1 MSKNQ
6 LVYDV
11 NDKPAFGKN
20 LVFAFQQVLAIMA
33 ATIAVP
39 TIIGL
44 PTQIPAAI
52 LGAGLGTIVYLLF
65 TKFKSP
71 VIISSSFAFLSSLS
85 TALCFGYCGIIL
97 GGILAGLVYVVL
109 ALIIKFAGSKWVSK
123 LMPPVIIGPTVALI
137 GLSLAGS
144 AMGDIVKA
152 SGLKEVAGEWVA
164 VTNGSYNLVAL
175 LCGLVTLITICIC
188 STQKRF
194 KMGRLIPFI
203 IGIGA
208 GYAVASFFSIFGYAC
223 NVEYLQIVNWKPLV
237 ANFAALGDST
247 ASVGAKF
254 QSFLNYP
261 DFALIEAIKEL
272 VTGNVSEAVK
282 IAVSAATDGKVTAS
296 TLTWAGVGE
305 VALAFIPV
313 ALVVFAEHI
322 ADHKN
327 LGSIIG
333 RDLVEGEPGL
343 CRTLLGD
350 GVGSMAGT
358 VFGICPNTT
367 YGESVGCVAITKNA
381 SVSTIFLA
389 AIMCI
394 VLSFISPLMALL
406 RTIPACVMGGVC
418 LTLYGFIAVSGLK
431 MFKDINLGD
440 NKNLFTVSTI
450 LIAGIGGLS
459 IKIPYKI
466 LSSDL
471 IGQTIKDGAIVDVV
485 LSPAGTVDKTI
496 TITSIATALV
506 LGIIVHAIIN
516 AIEKK
521 QGGDGNE
528 EEVKEEPQ
536 SLITGAVAPNA
547 TFEVGVDVVKA
558 AEEKAREEEVV
569 EELRE
574 EEKAIENAESSDKE

>member
-152 SGLKEVAGEWVA
+152 SGLKEVAGELVS

-223 NVEYLQIVNWKPLV
+223 NVEYLQIVNWKPIV
-237 ANFAALGDST
+237 ENFAALGDAS

-272 VTGNVSEAVK
+272 VTGNVSEAVNT
-282 IAVSAATDGKVTAS
+282 ATKGVAT

-459 IKIPYKI
+459 IKIPYA
-466 LSSDL
+466 LAGD
-471 IGQTIKDGAIVDVV
+471 
-485 LSPAGTVDKTI
+485 GTVTKTI

-528 EEVKEEPQ
+528 EFAKEEPQ

-547 TFEVGVDVVKA
+547 TFDVGVDVVKA
-558 AEEKAREEEVV
+558 AEEKEREEEVV

>member
-144 AMGDIVKA
+144 AMGDITKA
-152 SGLKEVAGEWVA
+152 SGAA
-164 VTNGSYNLVAL
+164 INASYNLVAL
-175 LCGLVTLITICIC
+175 FCGLVTLITICIC
-188 STQKRF
+188 STQKKF

-203 IGIGA
+203 LGIGA
-208 GYAVASFFSIFGYAC
+208 GYAVAAFFSIFGYAC
-223 NVEYLQIVNWKPLV
+223 NVEYLKIVNWQPLV
-237 ANFAALGDST
+237 DNFAALGDAS

-272 VTGNVSEAVK
+272 VTGNVSEAVNT
-282 IAVSAATDGKVTAS
+282 ATKGVAT

-574 EEKAIENAESSDKE
+574 EEKAIEAAESSDKE

>member
-109 ALIIKFAGSKWVSK
+109 AIIIKFAGSKWVSK

-152 SGLKEVAGEWVA
+152 SGLKEVAGELVS

-223 NVEYLQIVNWKPLV
+223 NVEYLQIVNWKPIV
-237 ANFAALGDST
+237 ENFAALGDST

-261 DFALIEAIKEL
+261 DFALIEAIREL
-272 VTGNVSEAVK
+272 VTGNVNDAVK
-282 IAVSAATDGKVTAS
+282 AATKGVAT

-459 IKIPYKI
+459 IKIPYA
-466 LSSDL
+466 LAGD
-471 IGQTIKDGAIVDVV
+471 
-485 LSPAGTVDKTI
+485 GTVTKTI

-506 LGIIVHAIIN
+506 LGIIVHAIIS

-574 EEKAIENAESSDKE
+574 EEKAIETAESSDKE

>member
-152 SGLKEVAGEWVA
+152 SGLKEVAGELVS

-223 NVEYLQIVNWKPLV
+223 NVEYLQIVNWKPIV
-237 ANFAALGDST
+237 ENFAALGDST

-261 DFALIEAIKEL
+261 DFALIEAIREL
-272 VTGNVSEAVK
+272 VTGNVNDAVK
-282 IAVSAATDGKVTAS
+282 AATKGVAT

-459 IKIPYKI
+459 IKIPYA
-466 LSSDL
+466 LAGD
-471 IGQTIKDGAIVDVV
+471 
-485 LSPAGTVDKTI
+485 GTVTKTI

-528 EEVKEEPQ
+528 EFAKEEPQ

-547 TFEVGVDVVKA
+547 TFDVGVDVVKA
-558 AEEKAREEEVV
+558 AEEKEREEEVV

-574 EEKAIENAESSDKE
+574 EEKAEEQFESSDKE

>member
-11 NDKPAFGKN
+11 NDRPPFGKL

-71 VIISSSFAFLSSLS
+71 VIISSSFAFLSSLA
-85 TALCFGYCGIIL
+85 TAITFGYCGIIL

-137 GLSLAGS
+137 GLSLASS
-144 AMGDIVKA
+144 AMGDITKA
-152 SGLKEVAGEWVA
+152 SGA
-164 VTNGSYNLVAL
+164 TINQSYNLVSL
-175 LCGLVTLITICIC
+175 LCGIVTLITICIC
-188 STQKRF
+188 STQKKF

-203 IGIGA
+203 IGIGV

-223 NVEYLQIVNWKPLV
+223 DVEYLKIVNWQPLV
-237 ANFAALGDST
+237 ENFAPLASET
-247 ASVGAKF
+247 ASVGEKF

-272 VTGNVSEAVK
+272 VSGNVSEA
-282 IAVSAATDGKVTAS
+282 IMTAS
-296 TLTWAGVGE
+296 KGVATTITWAGVGE
-305 VALAFIPV
+305 VVLAFVPV

-333 RDLVEGEPGL
+333 RDLVEGDPGL

-350 GVGSMAGT
+350 GVGSIVGT

-381 SVSTIFLA
+381 SVATIFVA
-389 AIMCI
+389 SCMCI
-394 VLSFISPLMALL
+394 ILSFVSPIMALL
-406 RTIPACVMGGVC
+406 RTIPSCVMGGVC

-431 MFKDINLGD
+431 MFKDIDLGE

-450 LIAGIGGLS
+450 LISGIGGLS
-459 IKIPYKI
+459 IQIPYQ
-466 LSSDL
+466 LSE
-471 IGQTIKDGAIVDVV
+471 DGEVSRA
-485 LSPAGTVDKTI
+485 I
-496 TITSIATALV
+496 TITSIATALI
-506 LGIIVHAIIN
+506 LGIMVHAIIN

-521 QGGDGNE
+521 QGGDDA
-528 EEVKEEPQ
+528 Q
-536 SLITGAVAPNA
+536 SLIEGAVAPDTSFELNA
-547 TFEVGVDVVKA
+547 NVNET
-558 AEEKAREEEVV
+558 
-569 EELRE
+569 
-574 EEKAIENAESSDKE
+574 ENADNNTETAVE

>member
-85 TALCFGYCGIIL
+85 TALAFGYCGIIL

-109 ALIIKFAGSKWVSK
+109 AIIIKFAGSKWVSK

-152 SGLKEVAGEWVA
+152 SGA
-164 VTNGSYNLVAL
+164 VVNQSYNLVAL
-175 LCGLVTLITICIC
+175 FCGLITLITICIC

-203 IGIGA
+203 LGIGA

-223 NVEYLQIVNWKPLV
+223 HVEYLKIVNWQPLV
-237 ANFAALGDST
+237 DNFAALGDST

-282 IAVSAATDGKVTAS
+282 TAVSAATNGKVTAG

-343 CRTLLGD
+343 ERTLLGD
-350 GVGSMAGT
+350 GVGSMVGT
-358 VFGICPNTT
+358 VFGMCPNTT

-394 VLSFISPLMALL
+394 VLSFVSPLMALL

-459 IKIPYKI
+459 IQIPYKI
-466 LSSDL
+466 LKSDI
-471 IGQTIKDGAIVDVV
+471 IGQTIKDGAIIDVI
-485 LSPAGTVDKTI
+485 LKPAGTVDKTI

-574 EEKAIENAESSDKE
+574 EEKAIETAESSDKE

>member
-85 TALCFGYCGIIL
+85 TALAFGYCGIIL

-188 STQKRF
+188 STQKKF

-237 ANFAALGDST
+237 DNFAVLGDST

-254 QSFLNYP
+254 QSFLNHP
-261 DFALIEAIKEL
+261 DFALIEAIREL
-272 VTGNVSEAVK
+272 VTGNVNDAVK
-282 IAVSAATDGKVTAS
+282 AATKGVAT

-459 IKIPYKI
+459 IKIPYA
-466 LSSDL
+466 LAGD
-471 IGQTIKDGAIVDVV
+471 
-485 LSPAGTVDKTI
+485 GTVTKTI

-506 LGIIVHAIIN
+506 LGIIVYAIIN

-574 EEKAIENAESSDKE
+574 EEKAIETAESSDKE

>member
-1 MSKNQ
+1 MGQSKDKTKFIYRRTTMSTNQ

-11 NDKPAFGKN
+11 NDRPPFGK
-20 LVFAFQQVLAIMA
+20 LIVFAFQQVLAIMA

-85 TALCFGYCGIIL
+85 TALAFGYCGLIL
-97 GGILAGLVYVVL
+97 GSVLAGLVYVIL
-109 ALIIKFAGSKWVSK
+109 AIIIKFAGSKWVSK
-123 LMPPVIIGPTVALI
+123 LMPPVIIGPTVAII
-137 GLSLAGS
+137 GLSLAGN

-152 SGLKEVAGEWVA
+152 SGLKEVAGELVS

-188 STQKRF
+188 STQKKF

-208 GYAVASFFSIFGYAC
+208 GYLVASFFSIFGYC
-223 NVEYLQIVNWKPLV
+223 FNVEYLQIVNWKPLV
-237 ANFAALGDST
+237 DNFVKDGKFTGVT
-247 ASVGAKF
+247 A
-254 QSFLNYP
+254 FLNYP

-272 VTGNVSEAVK
+272 VTGNVSDAVK
-282 IAVSAATDGKVTAS
+282 AAVSAATNGKVTAG

-305 VALAFIPV
+305 IVLAFVPV

-327 LGSIIG
+327 LSSIIG
-333 RDLVEGEPGL
+333 KDLVEGEPGL

-350 GVGSMAGT
+350 GVGSIAGT

-381 SVSTIFLA
+381 SVSTIFTA
-389 AIMCI
+389 AVMCI
-394 VLSFISPLMALL
+394 ILSFLSPVMALL
-406 RTIPACVMGGVC
+406 QTIPACVMGGVC

-431 MFKDINLGD
+431 MFKDIDLGD
-440 NKNLFTVSTI
+440 NKNLFTVSTV
-450 LIAGIGGLS
+450 LIAGIGGLA
-459 IKIPYKI
+459 IKIPYH
-466 LSSDL
+466 LAGD
-471 IGQTIKDGAIVDVV
+471 
-485 LSPAGTVDKTI
+485 GTVDKTI
-496 TITSIATALV
+496 TITSIATALI
-506 LGIIVHAIIN
+506 LGIVVHAIIS

-521 QGGDGNE
+521 QGKDE
-528 EEVKEEPQ
+528 DEVKEEPQ
-536 SLITGAVAPNA
+536 SLIAGAVAPKA
-547 TFEVGVDVVKA
+547 KFDVGVDEVKEVEQ
-558 AEEKAREEEVV
+558 EEKEEAMLQEFRK
-569 EELRE
+569 EESE
-574 EEKAIENAESSDKE
+574 AQNDINE

>member
-85 TALCFGYCGIIL
+85 TALAFGYCGIIL

-152 SGLKEVAGEWVA
+152 SGLKEVAGELVS

-223 NVEYLQIVNWKPLV
+223 NVEYLQIVNWKPIV
-237 ANFAALGDST
+237 ENFAALGDAS

-272 VTGNVSEAVK
+272 VTGNVSEAVNT
-282 IAVSAATDGKVTAS
+282 ATKGVAT

-459 IKIPYKI
+459 IKIPYA
-466 LSSDL
+466 LAGD
-471 IGQTIKDGAIVDVV
+471 
-485 LSPAGTVDKTI
+485 GTVTKTI

-528 EEVKEEPQ
+528 EFAKEEPQ

-558 AEEKAREEEVV
+558 AEEKEREEEVV

-574 EEKAIENAESSDKE
+574 EEKAIETAESSDKE